1 METICANYIFS
12 LKCFVIANMTFQGM
26 TFKNYRKE
34 IFYDSRWIHKPYNW
48 LNPFTYLS
56 NTGINLL
63 FLVIFFSNILLYNG
77 IYYRA
82 NILLQYLFYYC
93 FMNYTRIRISA
104 CDLLNY
110 SCFIFLISPY
120 FYKDPLAPVPGYGLF
135 FLNYKLAHLYLNNG
149 ISKLFSRSWQQ
160 GYSIKLILCSLYSN
174 LNFVIPTFVS
184 EILAYSTLF
193 WEIIGWTS
201 LFFEETKFIGILI
214 GASFHLGMLVT
225 MSPIWT
231 FQIVSL
237 YMLST
242 FMYFDNSWWYWLNPF
257 TIIQIIND
265 FFHDYSKIKQTLYAF
280 YGPILD
286 ILNINE
292 YKKYEMFH
300 DYFNIRSYDASICV
314 YSDKSM
320 IEYPISNDSLI
331 NWNFGQIIRCKVDAL
346 FKKTIIE
353 KYKNSLVRK
362 ITFREKVVS
371 ANADKIYNM
380 HNGGFI
386 DHNILDTI
394 KNEYEIF
401 ISD

>member
-12 LKCFVIANMTFQGM
+12 LKCFVIANITFQGM

-34 IFYDSRWIHKPYNW
+34 IFYDSRWINKPLNW

-63 FLVIFFSNILLYNG
+63 FLLIFVSNILLYNG
-77 IYYRA
+77 IYYRV

-104 CDLLNY
+104 CNLLNY
-110 SCFIFLISPY
+110 SSFIFLISPY
-120 FYKDPLAPVPGYGLF
+120 FYKDPLESVPGYGLF

-149 ISKLFSRSWQQ
+149 ISKLFSRSWRQ

-184 EILAYSTLF
+184 EILAYSTLV
-193 WEIIGWTS
+193 WEIAGWS
-201 LFFEETKFIGILI
+201 LLFFKETKFIGIGI
-214 GASFHLGMLVT
+214 GASFHLGMLLT
-225 MSPIWT
+225 MSPLWT

-242 FMYFDNSWWYWLNPF
+242 FLYFDHCWWYWLNPF

-265 FFHDYSKIKQTLYAF
+265 CFHHYSTTKQILYHF
-280 YGPILD
+280 YGPIID
-286 ILNINE
+286 FLNINE

-300 DYFNIRSYDASICV
+300 DYFNIRSYDASVCV
-314 YSDKSM
+314 YTDKSM
-320 IEYPISNDSLI
+320 IEYPISNDSLK
-331 NWNFGQIIRCKVDAL
+331 NWNFGQIIRCNADKN
-346 FKKTIIE
+346 FQKTII
-353 KYKNSLVRK
+353 KKFSHPSVVK
-362 ITFREKVVS
+362 ITFKEIVNY
-371 ANADKIYNM
+371 ANADKVYNM
-380 HNGGFI
+380 NMGLL
-386 DHNILDTI
+386 DQDILD
-394 KNEYEIF
+394 KHEKEYEIF